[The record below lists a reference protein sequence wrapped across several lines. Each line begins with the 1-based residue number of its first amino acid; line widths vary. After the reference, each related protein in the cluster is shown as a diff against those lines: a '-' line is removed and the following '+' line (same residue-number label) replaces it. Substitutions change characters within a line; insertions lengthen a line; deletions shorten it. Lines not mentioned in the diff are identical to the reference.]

1 MSLINEELNKEINE
15 ELLSDKHATLELL
28 SERVDDLIEKDEL
41 LSNMI
46 DSPYG
51 SEVLE
56 IPDIYNCNTS
66 SDLVVSAFQNLG
78 DDKAYSLFEGLSLID
93 ENLLDDYGTYDDF
106 YDDLV
111 DELTD
116 EELYEIDSSIDDLRE
131 EDY

>member
-1 MSLINEELNKEINE
+1 MSLINEKEINE

-56 IPDIYNCNTS
+56 IPNIYNCNTS
-66 SDLVVSAFQNLG
+66 ADLVVSAFQNLG

-93 ENLLDDYGTYDDF
+93 ENLLDDYGTYDEF